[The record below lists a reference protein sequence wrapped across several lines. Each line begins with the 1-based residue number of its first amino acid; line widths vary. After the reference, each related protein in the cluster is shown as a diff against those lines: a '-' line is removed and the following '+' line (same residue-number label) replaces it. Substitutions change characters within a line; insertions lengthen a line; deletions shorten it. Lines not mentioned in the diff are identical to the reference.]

1 MSKYYDEI
9 LKLAEKEEEKVR
21 KLLIQNY
28 VNVLADIKRKL
39 KVYIMD
45 NENLTFAK
53 QLELK
58 RLDNLITQINIVLN
72 KLYDNNYKI
81 IKDYDRETMEREYFG
96 VFYEVENL
104 ANINLSFSML
114 NERYIQEAIE
124 FPVDGL
130 KLSERLYD
138 KYLMDMKYRVKGAV
152 TQGLINSSG
161 YADIAKTISDVGFTN
176 FEHAMTIAITE
187 AGRMKSLARQKG
199 QQEALNKGVKLEK
212 KWVSVL
218 DKKTRHSHQKLDGQ
232 IVPIDGEF
240 ESNGHKA
247 PQPRLFGVASEDIR
261 CRCDTITIVEG
272 ISPELRKDN
281 ENKQHIKYKN
291 YEDWHK
297 EKNGEINNKVYE
309 AKNRNGDKI
318 DFNLDKM
325 KEESEKV
332 IKDTITELS
341 SKYNTRLIGVTN
353 EAARKGIKG
362 SVGLDF
368 KMNLSTTK
376 KDTIVH
382 EFAHSLSMTKAD
394 KLGLTDD
401 KDFWKEIKKIR
412 TQYNK
417 AISKDISKKISN
429 YSLESIDEFMAE
441 AFAQAYLKS
450 SNELGWEY
458 GSDYEYADKV
468 MDIID
473 KYFKKK

>member
-1 MSKYYDEI
+1 MSKYYEE
-9 LKLAEKEEEKVR
+9 LLELAEKEEEKVR

-28 VNVLADIKRKL
+28 VSVLADIKRKL

-58 RLDNLITQINIVLN
+58 RLDNLINQINIVLN

-81 IKDYDRETMEREYFG
+81 ITDYDRETMEREYFG

-104 ANINLSFSML
+104 AKIDISFSML

-124 FPVDGL
+124 FPVDGF

-161 YADIAKTISDVGFTN
+161 YVAIAKTISDIGFTN

-199 QQEALNKGVKLEK
+199 QKEALDKGVKLEK

-261 CRCDTITIVEG
+261 CRCDTLTIVEG
-272 ISPELRKDN
+272 ISPDLRKDN
-281 ENKQHIKYKN
+281 ETKQYIEYQN
-291 YEDWHK
+291 YEDWYKNRFGTDYFKGGYRYSKDGIMKVTDDWKGQHK
-297 EKNGEINNKVYE
+297 TIPRKYKPNAVIETSTEYKNGYIQIDRTLYDKNGMMNIQIHSGNHNKPKQHPYGVHGEHMHIYE
-309 AKNRNGDKI
+309 WDKDGNRK
-318 DFNLDKM
+318 
-325 KEESEKV
+325 SR
-332 IKDTITELS
+332 DTMEITE
-341 SKYNTRLIGVTN
+341 KY
-353 EAARKGIKG
+353 IKE
-362 SVGLDF
+362 
-368 KMNLSTTK
+368 N
-376 KDTIVH
+376 I
-382 EFAHSLSMTKAD
+382 
-394 KLGLTDD
+394 
-401 KDFWKEIKKIR
+401 
-412 TQYNK
+412 
-417 AISKDISKKISN
+417 DI
-429 YSLESIDEFMAE
+429 LRRE
-441 AFAQAYLKS
+441 
-450 SNELGWEY
+450 
-458 GSDYEYADKV
+458 
-468 MDIID
+468 
-473 KYFKKK
+473 

>member
-58 RLDNLITQINIVLN
+58 RLDNLIIQINEVLN

-81 IKDYDRETMEREYFG
+81 ITDYDRETMEREYFG

-138 KYLMDMKYRVKGAV
+138 RYLMDMKYRVKGAV

-161 YADIAKTISDVGFTN
+161 YAAIAKTISDVGFTN

-272 ISPELRKDN
+272 ISPKLRKDN
-281 ENKQHIKYKN
+281 EDKTIKKYTSYEAWYKN
-291 YEDWHK
+291 KHK
-297 EKNGEINNKVYE
+297 
-309 AKNRNGDKI
+309 
-318 DFNLDKM
+318 
-325 KEESEKV
+325 
-332 IKDTITELS
+332 
-341 SKYNTRLIGVTN
+341 NT
-353 EAARKGIKG
+353 
-362 SVGLDF
+362 
-368 KMNLSTTK
+368 
-376 KDTIVH
+376 
-382 EFAHSLSMTKAD
+382 
-394 KLGLTDD
+394 
-401 KDFWKEIKKIR
+401 
-412 TQYNK
+412 
-417 AISKDISKKISN
+417 
-429 YSLESIDEFMAE
+429 
-441 AFAQAYLKS
+441 
-450 SNELGWEY
+450 
-458 GSDYEYADKV
+458 
-468 MDIID
+468 
-473 KYFKKK
+473 